1 MEISFFLA
9 KVLGWYLIISGLYLL
24 SRQTLVR
31 SVLKDILSQRA
42 LLFLFGLITLLLG
55 LLLVVSHNIWV
66 MAWPVVI
73 TVLAW
78 ITLIIGILR
87 LFYPELIIRMGNSML
102 NRQYSLAISGL
113 FSIVIGLFLLFKT
126 HSLLLI
132 TY

>member
-78 ITLIIGILR
+78 ITLISGILR